1 MATNVGAR
9 ELRPAPGIGTSF
21 RQQAWLLGVSGRWV
35 FLILGLVA
43 VLMLIGLSD
52 VPREV
57 PRILISAML
66 ALLGGAIW
74 PVMVWHGEGPDRRSY
89 HWSLPVPRPAHD
101 LARVA
106 LGAVYLLGVC
116 AVLAAAGA
124 LAASMN
130 GTFDR
135 FAAIGPEAWANFFV
149 APLIVY
155 LLVSPVVLWSDYPI
169 TRWVFGIIF
178 GMGLLAVILSWQGLH
193 QLGEGMS
200 KIAEAEN
207 WGLGPALFGILREV
221 RRSMELPAPV
231 DLLWT
236 AAALWFTL
244 GLALT
249 LFAGI
254 YRPDDLRRFVR
265 HDARPAAA
273 A

>member
-9 ELRPAPGIGTSF
+9 ELRPAPGIGISF
-21 RQQAWLLGVSGRWV
+21 RQQAWLLGVSGRWA
-35 FLILGLVA
+35 FLILGLLA
-43 VLMLIGLSD
+43 VLMLFGLSD

-57 PRILISAML
+57 PRILITAML

-74 PVMVWHGEGPDRRSY
+74 AVMVWDGENPDRRSY

-106 LGAVYLLGVC
+106 VGAVYLLGVC
-116 AVLAAAGA
+116 AVLAGAGA
-124 LAASMN
+124 MAASAN

-135 FAAIGPEAWANFFV
+135 FAAVGPEAWATFFV
-149 APLIVY
+149 APLIIY
-155 LLVSPVVLWSDYPI
+155 LLVLPVVLWSDYPI

-178 GMGLLAVILSWQGLH
+178 GVGLLAAILSWQGLPL
-193 QLGEGMS
+193 LGEVINKTFES
-200 KIAEAEN
+200 EN
-207 WGLGPALFGILREV
+207 WGLGAALFNGIVREV
-221 RRSMELPAPV
+221 SGSMELPAPV
-231 DLLWT
+231 DLWWT

-265 HDARPAAA
+265 REARPAP
-273 A
+273 